1 MPKKQ
6 LKLLNGKK
14 SDVFRIVRYRSLYVS
29 SALKSMAFFSS
40 HFLFSVL
47 LFSTLEVNIKRR
59 RQHVDAR
66 GFFFTSFQHREENR
80 RFLTRHLFCYPI
92 DDNINKMSMNQLQTE
107 LLKLIAMGKSNQDT
121 IIKRLDRLYEDF
133 GALSI
138 KKWRHAA
145 NKGNSLLHEFVEKE
159 MPDVIRHLVS
169 KHQFDINVRRGSDGL
184 TPLQLAL
191 ENDNSEIS
199 DVLEELGAID
209 IQTEDVS
216 TWLSDDDKKKTM
228 NIVWMDLEMTS
239 LEDPDIMECAVII
252 TDKDLHELDKGKLY
266 MIVFHAK
273 SRLILYYILR

>member
-1 MPKKQ
+1 M
-6 LKLLNGKK
+6 L
-14 SDVFRIVRYRSLYVS
+14 
-29 SALKSMAFFSS
+29 M
-40 HFLFSVL
+40 H
-47 LFSTLEVNIKRR
+47 EV
-59 RQHVDAR
+59 
-66 GFFFTSFQHREENR
+66 FFFTSFQHREENR